1 MSTTQTLLYNRA
13 LGLIGCRRIASLAED
28 REPTRVLDANYTTVR
43 DFALE
48 QATWIFAL
56 RTAVAAP
63 TALPGTLNYGFTHA
77 HTRPADC
84 IHTYMLSDDGDF
96 APPLQ
101 EVVEADGLYFSRAAT
116 LYTRYS
122 SNDASFGLLL
132 TRWTVAFAEY
142 AAHYL
147 AATVCYR
154 LTRNLDLATALF
166 GRADALLSDAR
177 RKDAVTSTIGPLQYS
192 VRIRR
197 EFALGDNP
205 MEPHPFVEAPAE
217 AK

>member
-1 MSTTQTLLYNRA
+1 MSTTQLLVYNRA

-43 DFALE
+43 DYALE
-48 QATWIFAL
+48 QAIWIFAL
-56 RTAVAAP
+56 RTAVAAGA
-63 TALPGTLNYGFTHA
+63 ALPGTLNYGFTFA
-77 HTRPADC
+77 YTRPADA
-84 IHTYMLSDDGDF
+84 IHTYMLSDDVGF

-101 EVVEADGLYFSRAAT
+101 EVIEAENLYLSRTAT
-116 LYTRYS
+116 LYVRYS
-122 SNDASFGLLL
+122 SNDGAYGTLL

-142 AAHYL
+142 VAHYL

-154 LTRNLDLATALF
+154 LTRNVDLATALF

-177 RKDAVTSTIGPLQYS
+177 RKDAVTSTIGPLQYN
-192 VRIRR
+192 VKVRR
-197 EFALGDNP
+197 EFLLGDSP
-205 MEPHPFVEAPAE
+205 MEPHPFVESPAE